1 MSPRQLGSS
10 HWTSAVYTE
19 TAGEVPSE
27 QSPPPAA
34 ARTQSGVV
42 NMVPHCASWKL
53 ELSAC
58 LKDGRL

>member
-27 QSPPPAA
+27 QSPPQQQAELSQA
-34 ARTQSGVV
+34 S
-42 NMVPHCASWKL
+42 HCASWKL

-58 LKDGRL
+58 LKDAQF